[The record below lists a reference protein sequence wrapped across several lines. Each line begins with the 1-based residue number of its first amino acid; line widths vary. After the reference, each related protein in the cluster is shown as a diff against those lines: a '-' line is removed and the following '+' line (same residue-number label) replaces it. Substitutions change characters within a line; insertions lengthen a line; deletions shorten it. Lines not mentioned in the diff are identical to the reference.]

1 MKIKAIEL
9 LNKFEALNKLADK
22 ELDLSSACAVAKN
35 LQELATYKTEIDK
48 KRDNLVIT
56 YAEKDEKGDISRF
69 EDGGIKISDAVTFNE
84 EISKLLDTDLNV
96 DFVKLN
102 KKMLADI
109 KISAKDIMPLMDILE
124 GDD

>member
-48 KRDNLVIT
+48 KRDSLVIT
-56 YAEKDEKGDISRF
+56 YAEKDENGEIVRF
-69 EDGGIKISDAVTFNE
+69 EDGGIKISDAITFNE
-84 EISKLLDTDLNV
+84 EISKILDTDLDVN
-96 DFVKLN
+96 FVKLN

-124 GDD
+124 GDV

>member
-22 ELDLSSACAVAKN
+22 ELDLSSACTVAKN

-56 YAEKDEKGDISRF
+56 YAEKDENGEIVRF
-69 EDGGIKISDAVTFNE
+69 EDGGIKISDAITFNE
-84 EISKLLDTDLNV
+84 EISKILDTDLDVN
-96 DFVKLN
+96 FVKLN

-109 KISAKDIMPLMDILE
+109 KISAKDIIPLMDILE

>member
-9 LNKFEALNKLADK
+9 LNKFETLNKLADK

-48 KRDNLVIT
+48 KRDSLVIT
-56 YAEKDEKGDISRF
+56 YAEKDENGEIVRF
-69 EDGGIKISDAVTFNE
+69 EDGGIKISDAITFNE
-84 EISKLLDTDLNV
+84 EISKILDTDLDVN
-96 DFVKLN
+96 FVKLN

-124 GDD
+124 GDV